1 LTDWV
6 EDHKPAAAMTTHLM
20 LAWIMWVTV
29 GSAML
34 VFGARWVWA
43 ASPALAPWVASAAV
57 VVGAAKS
64 RLVLDPAARRV
75 IERIRVRGDGRCLGG
90 FLSLRTWGLV
100 ALMIIGGR
108 VLRGTLAGGIVG
120 PLYIAV
126 GCALCLSAR
135 LTWRAWRES
144 KSST

>member
-1 LTDWV
+1 
-6 EDHKPAAAMTTHLM
+6 MSTHLM
-20 LAWIMWVTV
+20 LAWIMWMVV
-29 GSAML
+29 GSAMV
-34 VFGARWVWA
+34 VFGGRWLWA
-43 ASPALAPWVASAAV
+43 AASILAPWIAAAAV
-57 VVGAAKS
+57 VVGAFKS
-64 RLVLDPAARRV
+64 RLVLDPAAQRV

-100 ALMIIGGR
+100 ALMVIGGR
-108 VLRGTLAGGIVG
+108 VLRGSLARGIVG

-126 GCALCLSAR
+126 GLALCLSSR